1 MIDDG
6 EQQRLVKGD
15 YFFSSM
21 PIKDLIQ
28 CMTDIVPTKISAIAR
43 ELKYRNFITVGILAH
58 KLKIRNRDG
67 SDVLDNWIYIFRK
80 KT

>member
-1 MIDDG
+1 
-6 EQQRLVKGD
+6 
-15 YFFSSM
+15 
-21 PIKDLIQ
+21 
-28 CMTDIVPTKISAIAR
+28 MTDIVPTKISAIAR